1 MHNLYTHKNWF
12 HFPQSLV
19 GARKKEYIQLMVRT
33 QFYEFNGIR

>member
-19 GARKKEYIQLMVRT
+19 GARKKNIQLMVRI
-33 QFYEFNGIR
+33 QFYEFNAIR